1 MILFSATLALMS
13 WACQTEEPLH
23 SPMFEQIFIE
33 GEGTFRG
40 IFLQDDIS
48 VVKRKESGLPPLY
61 EDPLGISYKIRGQ
74 NGDDVYIEYYTPL
87 GRSDQPLTQI
97 SSIVVNV
104 VMREELRAA
113 NLYDETFAHL
123 SQLYGVPQGTYEHY
137 TWDGI
142 LQAKTGTGMEIIL
155 KLDDSKNKITLNY
168 ISKP

>member
-1 MILFSATLALMS
+1 MLYTTIAFLG
-13 WACQTEEPLH
+13 WACQAENTLH
-23 SPMFEQIFIE
+23 SPIFQDIFAQ

-48 VVKRKESGLPPLY
+48 VVKLKEADLPPLY
-61 EDPLGISYKIRGQ
+61 EDPLGISYKVQ
-74 NGDDVYIEYYTPL
+74 TSEGDEIYIEYYTPL

-104 VMREELRAA
+104 VMREEGRAA
-113 NLYDETFAHL
+113 SLYEEIL
-123 SQLYGVPQGTYEHY
+123 GYLNQLHGVPQGSFEHHI
-137 TWDGI
+137 WDGI
-142 LQAKTGTGMEIIL
+142 LQAKTGTGMEVIL